1 MTSLFFIGFFRHGT
15 GSICYIYIYI
25 YIYIIYVIYIIYI
38 HKLLP
43 DTTPIMLERISFL
56 ATMFAVRAL

>member
-1 MTSLFFIGFFRHGT
+1 MVLDQYVI
-15 GSICYIYIYI
+15 YIYIYI

-43 DTTPIMLERISFL
+43 DTTPIMLERTSFL

>member
-1 MTSLFFIGFFRHGT
+1 MVLDQ
-15 GSICYIYIYI
+15 YVI

-43 DTTPIMLERISFL
+43 DTTPIMLERTSFL
-56 ATMFAVRAL
+56 DTMFAVRAL

>member
-15 GSICYIYIYI
+15 GSICYIH
-25 YIYIIYVIYIIYI
+25 IIYVMYIIYI

-43 DTTPIMLERISFL
+43 DTTPIMLERTSFL